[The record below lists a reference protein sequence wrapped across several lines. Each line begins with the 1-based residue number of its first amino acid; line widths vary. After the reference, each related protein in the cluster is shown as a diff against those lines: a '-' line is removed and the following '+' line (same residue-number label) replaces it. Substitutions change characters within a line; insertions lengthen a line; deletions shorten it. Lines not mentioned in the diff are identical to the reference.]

1 LYDFGTASL
10 FVSMGRTHKNAEDE
24 NKNNFYIGYT
34 IDERICDGF
43 YLSNT
48 MRLFESYLAEPA
60 LMEQKLEAKTKDII

>member
-1 LYDFGTASL
+1 MYDFGTASL